1 MDKLRVLAVGAHPD
15 DIELLCAGTLAKFA
29 RKGNKVF
36 IIHLCNGDLGGKGIS
51 RQKLARIR
59 KAEAKES
66 GALIGAKVLGPIC
79 SDLGTFLNKDNVHKL
94 IELVRQVM
102 PDIIITHSPDDYMSD
117 HVNTSRLVF
126 EASFGATVPN
136 YKTRSKAHEL
146 IVPVFYMDTLA
157 GINFLPTDYVDI
169 TKEWEIKKEMF
180 LCHRSQHGWLK
191 GHHKADATELMEAM
205 ARFRGI
211 QCGVKFA
218 EGFRKMDVWGRLRP
232 ERLLP

>member
-1 MDKLRVLAVGAHPD
+1 MRVLAVGAHPD
-15 DIELLCAGTLAKFA
+15 DIELLCAGTLIKFTR
-29 RKGNKVF
+29 RKDKVF
-36 IIHLCNGDLGGKGIS
+36 IIHVCDGDMGGKGIS
-51 RQKLARIR
+51 RRELARVR
-59 KAEAKES
+59 KVEARES
-66 GALIGAKVLGPIC
+66 GALIGAKVLGPVC
-79 SDLGTFLNKDNVHKL
+79 GDLGAFVTDVNRHKL
-94 IELVRQVM
+94 IELIRQTK

-126 EASFGATVPN
+126 EASFSASVPN
-136 YKTRSKAHEL
+136 YKTKTKAHEL
-146 IVPVFYMDTLA
+146 IMPVFYMDTLA

-169 TKEWEIKKEMF
+169 TGMMEVKKKMF

-211 QCGVKFA
+211 QCGVRYA

>member
-15 DIELLCAGTLAKFA
+15 DVELLCAGTLAKFA

-36 IIHLCNGDLGGKGIS
+36 IIHVCNGDLGGKGIS
-51 RQKLARIR
+51 RKKLAQVR
-59 KAEAKES
+59 KAESKES
-66 GALIGAKVLGPIC
+66 GDLIGANVLGPIC
-79 SDLGTFLNKDNVHKL
+79 CDLGTFLNKDNVHKL
-94 IELVRQVM
+94 IELIRQVK
-102 PDIIITHSPDDYMSD
+102 PDIIMTHSPDDYMSD

-169 TKEWEIKKEMF
+169 TKEWEIKKKMF

-191 GHHKADATELMEAM
+191 GHHKADATELMETM
-205 ARFRGI
+205 ARFRGV
-211 QCGVKFA
+211 QCGVKLA
-218 EGFRKMDVWGRLRP
+218 EGFRKMDVWGRLKP